1 MKTLSLGLRVTLL
14 TITTSITAVTAV
26 LLIAYNGVVQDF
38 ENVLTQRQLLET
50 ESAARMVDQE
60 LQIRLDA
67 LHAFSEFLTD
77 GDRLL
82 PTLRISELLG
92 RQDPVSTRIFEPDYW
107 CSTKM
112 VLLSQRTYSYRIG

>member
-67 LHAFSEFLTD
+67 LHAFSEFEWF
-77 GDRLL
+77 GAY
-82 PTLRISELLG
+82 I
-92 RQDPVSTRIFEPDYW
+92 
-107 CSTKM
+107 
-112 VLLSQRTYSYRIG
+112 